1 MMTDGDLTP
10 RPPGGLSEKIFR
22 RHRDRL
28 AIVYI
33 RQSTVQQ
40 VERHQESTR
49 LQYALVD
56 RAFHLGWARET
67 IVVVDDDLGR
77 SGATIEG
84 RLGFQRLVA
93 EVGLGRVGLVLG
105 VEMSRLARSNRDWHQ
120 LLEICAL
127 FDTLI
132 ADVDGVYDPAQF
144 NDRLLLGL
152 KGTMSEA
159 EPHIL
164 KARMLEGRRAKAR
177 RGELGKP
184 VPMGYVR
191 RPSGEVALDP
201 DEQAQAT
208 IRQVFALFQRF
219 RTIGKVLC
227 YLVGHDIRMPVRTPG
242 GPGKGELEWRRA
254 NRPTLHNLFGNPI
267 YAGIYAYGVRATD
280 RRRQKPGRPGTGRR
294 PPRAGE
300 ADVFL
305 PDRVPAYIT
314 REQFDRNQAQLRAN
328 RADHLGPVRA
338 GTALLSGLVVCG
350 RCGLR
355 MVAAYNNNGHAAR
368 YICNGENVNYGG
380 PFCQS
385 LKADPVD
392 VQVTSIVLK
401 ALEPA
406 ALEASLA
413 VAADLQAERAALEQ
427 QWRQR
432 LERAHYKVDQA
443 RRRYA
448 STEPEN
454 RLVARTLERDWEE
467 ALAEQVR
474 LTADHERFRR
484 ERPQAPDPA
493 ELAAIRQ
500 LTADLPALWQAPTTT
515 SEERQTIVRLLLERV
530 LLTVVDDSEQV
541 RLECHWHGGSKTTHT
556 LIRPVARVKA
566 LSTYAALLARAGDL
580 HRMGTGCAAIAAI
593 LNQEAW
599 RPPKRR
605 DTFNASM
612 VRHLLTTAGVIE
624 PGVRR
629 PRTIP
634 ERQPDEWTIRE
645 LAEELGVP
653 QPTLYNWVR
662 TGRLPSRSVKAAGG
676 IAKLVTAD
684 AATIAT
690 LKTIRA
696 TPPPWRR
703 LPSPERTA
711 NHSTLDS

>member
-1 MMTDGDLTP
+1 MTIDLDLMP
-10 RPPGGLSEKIFR
+10 QSLGGLSEKIS
-22 RHRDRL
+22 RHHRERL

-40 VERHQESTR
+40 VERHQELTR

-132 ADVDGVYDPAQF
+132 ADVDGVYDPAHY

-159 EPHIL
+159 ELHIL
-164 KARMLEGRRAKAR
+164 KARMLAGKRAKAR
-177 RGELGKP
+177 RGELGKR
-184 VPMGYVR
+184 VPMGYLR
-191 RPSGEVALDP
+191 RPSGEVVLDP
-201 DEQAQAT
+201 DEQAQAV

-219 RTIGKVLC
+219 RTVGKVLC
-227 YLVGHDIRMPVRTPG
+227 YLVEHDIRMPVRTSG
-242 GPGKGELEWRRA
+242 GAGKGELEWRRA
-254 NRPTLHNLFGNPI
+254 IRPSLHNLFSNPI
-267 YAGIYAYGVRATD
+267 YAGIYAYGVRTTD

-300 ADVFL
+300 AEVFL
-305 PDRVPAYIT
+305 PDRVPAYIS

-328 RADHLGPVRA
+328 RADHLGPVRS

-355 MVAAYNNNGHAAR
+355 MKAAYNNDGHTAR
-368 YICNGENVNYGG
+368 YVCSGERSSYGG

-385 LKADPVD
+385 LKAAPVD
-392 VQVTSIVLK
+392 AQVTSIVLQ

-432 LERAHYKVDQA
+432 LERAQYKVDQA

-474 LTADHERFRR
+474 LTADHERFWR
-484 ERPQAPDPA
+484 ERPQAPGPA

-500 LTADLPALWQAPTTT
+500 LTTDLPALWQAPTTT
-515 SEERQTIVRLLLERV
+515 GEERQTIVRLLLERV
-530 LLTVVDDSEQV
+530 LLTVIDDSEQV
-541 RLECHWHGGSKTTHT
+541 RLECHWHGGSQTIHT

-580 HRMGTGCAAIAAI
+580 YRMGNGCADIAAV

-624 PGVRR
+624 PVVRR

-653 QPTLYNWVR
+653 QPTLYHWVQN
-662 TGRLPSRSVKAAGG
+662 GRLTSRSVNGAGS
-676 IAKLVTAD
+676 AKLVTAD
-684 AATIAT
+684 AATIAN

-703 LPSPERTA
+703 FPSPVRTT
-711 NHSTLDS
+711 NHPTLDS

>member
-1 MMTDGDLTP
+1 MMTEPDLMS
-10 RPPGGLSEKIFR
+10 RPPGGLSEKILR
-22 RHRDRL
+22 RHRERL

-77 SGATIEG
+77 SGTSIEG

-93 EVGLGRVGLVLG
+93 EVGLGNVGLVLG

-120 LLEICAL
+120 LLEICSL

-132 ADVDGVYDPAQF
+132 ADCDGVYDPATF

-159 EPHIL
+159 ELHIL
-164 KARMLEGRRAKAR
+164 KARMLEGRRSKAR

-184 VPMGYVR
+184 LPMGYLR

-208 IRQVFALFQRF
+208 IRQVFELFQRF
-219 RTIGKVLC
+219 RTVGKVLC
-227 YLVGHDIRMPVRTPG
+227 YLVEHDIRMPVRTPG

-254 NRPTLHNLFGNPI
+254 NRPSLHNLFGNPI

-294 PPRAGE
+294 SPRAGE

-328 RADHLGPVRA
+328 RPDHLGPVRA

-350 RCGLR
+350 QCGLR
-355 MVAAYNNNGHAAR
+355 MVAAYNNDGHAAR
-368 YICNGENVNYGG
+368 YMCTGQNVSYGG

-385 LKADPVD
+385 LKAASVD
-392 VQVTSIVLK
+392 MQVTSVVLQ
-401 ALEPA
+401 ALQPA

-413 VAADLQAERAALEQ
+413 VAADLQAERTALEQ
-427 QWRQR
+427 QWCQR
-432 LERAHYKVDQA
+432 LERAQYKVDQA

-474 LTADHERFRR
+474 LMADHERFRR
-484 ERPQAPDPA
+484 ERPQAPGPA

-500 LTADLPALWQAPTTT
+500 LTADLPALWQATTTT

-530 LLTVVDDSEQV
+530 LLTVVDGSEQV
-541 RLECHWHGGSKTTHT
+541 RLECHWHGGSRTAHT
-556 LIRPVARVKA
+556 LIRPVARMTA
-566 LSTYAALLARAGDL
+566 LSTYTALLARAVEL
-580 HRMGTGCAAIAAI
+580 HRAGNGCADIAAI

-605 DTFNASM
+605 DTFNAPM
-612 VRHLLTTAGVIE
+612 VRRLLISAGAIE
-624 PGVRR
+624 PRLRHRR
-629 PRTIP
+629 TLP
-634 ERQPDEWTIRE
+634 ERRPDEWTIRE

-653 QPTLYNWVR
+653 QPTLYHWVQN
-662 TGRLPSRSVKAAGG
+662 GRLTSRSVNAGAG
-676 IAKLVTAD
+676 SAKLVTAD
-684 AATIAT
+684 AATIAN
-690 LKTIRA
+690 LKAIRA

-703 LPSPERTA
+703 LPTPIVET
-711 NHSTLDS
+711 NHATLDS